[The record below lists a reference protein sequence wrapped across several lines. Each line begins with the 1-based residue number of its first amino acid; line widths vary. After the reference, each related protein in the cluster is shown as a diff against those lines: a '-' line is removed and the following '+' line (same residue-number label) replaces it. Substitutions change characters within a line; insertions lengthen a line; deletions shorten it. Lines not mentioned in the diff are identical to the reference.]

1 MATAWCIWETWF
13 IQPLLLLSYFL
24 MEHKPSSIKY
34 LSLNHLLQLPP
45 CSAHII
51 HLFLILFPM
60 CLTLHLFL
68 WPYGFQGKSLSSY
81 TIYNFYHN
89 NVSYHKQAR
98 FLSQYMSCTMNK
110 PLFVT
115 VHASYHEQARFL
127 FDFLAVV
134 GFTSLIHC
142 SFSHFTVQL
151 THCIPR

>member
-34 LSLNHLLQLPP
+34 VSLNHLLQLPP

-110 PLFVT
+110 PTFCHSTCFVPWASPLFVWF
-115 VHASYHEQARFL
+115 SSCCWFYIFNSL
-127 FDFLAVV
+127 F
-134 GFTSLIHC
+134 I
-142 SFSHFTVQL
+142 
-151 THCIPR
+151 